1 MASNVGFWLDD
12 AVIEQIVSLQSRY
25 AAVER
30 PPLDRT
36 QFTKSEIM
44 RKAMEAGLASMEAQC
59 AEADDQA
66 EVG

>member
-1 MASNVGFWLDD
+1 MASNVGFFLDD
-12 AVIEQIVSLQSRY
+12 EVVAQIVSLQTRY
-25 AAVER
+25 AVVER
-30 PPLDRT
+30 PPLDRP

-44 RKAMEAGLASMEAQC
+44 RKAMEAGIAKLEAEC